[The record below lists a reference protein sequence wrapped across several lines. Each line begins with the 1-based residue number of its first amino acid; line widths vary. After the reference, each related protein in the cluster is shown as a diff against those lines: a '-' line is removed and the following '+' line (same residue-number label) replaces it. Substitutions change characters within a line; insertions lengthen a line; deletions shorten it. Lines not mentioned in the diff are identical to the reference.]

1 MKGEYDLRA
10 LITGVGG
17 FAGRHLAAYLLSQGN
32 MEVFGCVLHADQK
45 RVGLPP
51 NVRVLEADLR
61 DPQAVHDLI
70 TEVRPDRLFHLA
82 AQAFVPESLRD
93 PWDTLE
99 NNIRSQ
105 VNLLEATRRLGL
117 PTRILVVGSN
127 EEYGQARPEE
137 LPLRED
143 SPLRPSSPYAV
154 SKVTQ
159 DLLGLQY
166 FLSYRLH
173 IVRVRPF
180 NHIGPGQDER
190 FVAPAFAK
198 QIAEIEAGLRPQPV
212 IYVGNLE
219 AQRDFSDVRDIVR
232 AYHLILEHGTPG
244 EVYNICSG
252 QPRSMRQLLEIML
265 SASRVQ
271 IRVERDPSRLRPVDT
286 PISFGDPSRLRA
298 ATGWQPQIPFEQ
310 TVRDVLEDWRKRIR
324 QDKEERN

>member
-17 FAGRHLAAYLLSQGN
+17 FAGRHLAAYLLSQAN
-32 MEVFGCVLHADQK
+32 MEVFGCVLRPDQA
-45 RVGLPP
+45 RTGLPP
-51 NVRVLEADLR
+51 SVRVLEADLR
-61 DPQAVHDLI
+61 DPQAVHDLMA
-70 TEVRPDRLFHLA
+70 EVRPDRLFHLA

-93 PWDTLE
+93 PWGTLE

-105 VNLLEATRRLGL
+105 VNLLEAARRLEFSM
-117 PTRILVVGSN
+117 RILIVGSN

-143 SPLRPSSPYAV
+143 SPLRPTSPYAV
-154 SKVTQ
+154 SKVAQ

-166 FLSYRLH
+166 FLSYKLH

-198 QIAEIEAGLRPQPV
+198 QITEIEAGLRPQPV

-232 AYHLILEHGTPG
+232 AYHLALEHGTPG
-244 EVYNICSG
+244 EVYNVCSG
-252 QPRSMRQLLEIML
+252 QPRSARQLLEIML
-265 SASRVQ
+265 SASQVK
-271 IRVERDPSRLRPVDT
+271 ITIEHDPSRLRPADT

>member
-1 MKGEYDLRA
+1 MRA

-17 FAGRHLAAYLLSQGN
+17 FAGRHLAAYLVSQGHI
-32 MEVFGCVLHADQK
+32 EVFGCVLHADQA
-45 RVGLPP
+45 RAGLPP
-51 NVRVLEADLR
+51 SVRVLEADLR
-61 DPQAVHDLI
+61 DPEAVQRLMA
-70 TEVRPDRLFHLA
+70 EVRPDWLFHLA

-93 PWDTLE
+93 PWGTLE

-105 VNLLEATRRLGL
+105 VNLLEVARRLEYPL
-117 PTRILVVGSN
+117 RILVVGSN

-154 SKVTQ
+154 SKVAQ

-166 FLSYRLH
+166 FLSYGLP

-198 QIAEIEAGLRPQPV
+198 QIAEIEAGLRPRPV

-219 AQRDFSDVRDIVR
+219 TQRDFSDVRDIVR
-232 AYHLILEHGTPG
+232 AYHLVLERGTPG

-265 SASRVQ
+265 SASQVQ
-271 IRVERDPSRLRPVDT
+271 ITIEHDPSRMRPVDT

-298 ATGWQPQIPFEQ
+298 ATGWQPHIPFEQ

-324 QDKEERN
+324 QDKEGLN

>member
-1 MKGEYDLRA
+1 MRA

-17 FAGRHLAAYLLSQGN
+17 FAGRHLAAYLLSQGHI
-32 MEVFGCVLHADQK
+32 EVFGCVLHADQA

-51 NVRVLEADLR
+51 DVRVLEADLR
-61 DPQAVHDLI
+61 DPEVVHRLMA
-70 TEVRPDRLFHLA
+70 EVQPDRLFHLA

-93 PWDTLE
+93 PWGTLE

-154 SKVTQ
+154 SKVAQ

-166 FLSYRLH
+166 FLSYKMH

-232 AYHLILEHGTPG
+232 AYHLVLEHGTPG

-265 SASRVQ
+265 KASRVP
-271 IRVERDPSRLRPVDT
+271 ISVEHDPSRLRPVDT
-286 PISFGDPSRLRA
+286 PISYGDPSRLRA

-310 TVRDVLEDWRKRIR
+310 TVRDVLEDWRNRV
-324 QDKEERN
+324 QT

>member
-1 MKGEYDLRA
+1 MRA

-17 FAGRHLAAYLLSQGN
+17 FAGRHLATYLVSQGH

-51 NVRVLEADLR
+51 DVRVLEADLR
-61 DPQAVHDLI
+61 DPQAVHDLVA
-70 TEVRPDRLFHLA
+70 EVRPDRLFHLA

-93 PWDTLE
+93 PWGTLE

-117 PTRILVVGSN
+117 PARILVVGSN

-154 SKVTQ
+154 SKVAQ

-212 IYVGNLE
+212 LYVGNLE

-232 AYHLILEHGTPG
+232 AYHLILERGTPG

-271 IRVERDPSRLRPVDT
+271 IRVEHDPGRLRPVDT
-286 PISFGDPSRLRA
+286 PISYGDPSRLRA

-324 QDKEERN
+324 QDKEGRN

>member
-1 MKGEYDLRA
+1 MRA

-32 MEVFGCVLHADQK
+32 IEVFGCVLHDDQA

-51 NVRVLEADLR
+51 GVRVLKADLR
-61 DPQAVHDLI
+61 DPEAAHHLMA
-70 TEVRPDRLFHLA
+70 EVRPDRLFHLA

-93 PWDTLE
+93 PWGTLE

-105 VNLLEATRRLGL
+105 VNLLEAARRLGYPL
-117 PTRILVVGSN
+117 RILVVGSN

-143 SPLRPSSPYAV
+143 SPLRPTSPYAV
-154 SKVTQ
+154 SKVAQ

-166 FLSYRLH
+166 FLSYRMH

-198 QIAEIEAGLRPQPV
+198 QVAEIEAGLRPQPV

-232 AYHLILEHGTPG
+232 AYYLALEYSAPG
-244 EVYNICSG
+244 EVYNVCSG
-252 QPRSMRQLLEIML
+252 QPRSARQLLEIML
-265 SASRVQ
+265 SASRVT
-271 IRVERDPSRLRPVDT
+271 ITIEHDPSRLRPVDT

-310 TVRDVLEDWRKRIR
+310 TVRDVLQDWRERIK
-324 QDKEERN
+324 QQASK